1 MRILRSVHDIPAAH
15 RGVAVTIG
23 NFDGVHRGHQ
33 RVMQQLAGL
42 AQARD
47 IRPLV
52 MLFEPQPQEYFTP
65 HKAPPRLTTLREKV
79 SVLGDCGIQTVLC
92 LRFNRAV
99 AEIEPDAF
107 IQRYLVQALGARLVI
122 VGDDFR
128 FGRGRQGDFALL
140 QAMGRSHGYELG
152 EMETFSLHGRRVSSS
167 WIREL
172 LAAGDVGA
180 AADLLGRPYSI
191 TGRVVPGAQVGRT
204 LGYPTAN
211 IDVHGRTP
219 PLRGVFAVRVAGL
232 QPETVPGV
240 ASLGTRP
247 VFAGE
252 RLLLEVFLFDWNAD
266 IYGRRIRVEFHR
278 HLRPELH
285 FGSVKELCA
294 QMDRDADQAR
304 EVLAGG

>member
-1 MRILRSVHDIPAAH
+1 MRILRNTGQFPAAE
-15 RGVAVTIG
+15 RGVALTIG

-33 RVMQQLAGL
+33 RVMQQLVGL
-42 AQARD
+42 ARAREL
-47 IRPLV
+47 RPLV
-52 MLFEPQPQEYFTP
+52 MVFEPQPQEYFTP

-79 SVLGDCGIQTVLC
+79 AVLGACGISNVYC
-92 LRFNRAV
+92 LRFDHAL
-99 AEIEPDAF
+99 AEIEPEAF
-107 IQRYLVQALGARLVI
+107 VQRFLIKALGARLVM

-128 FGRGRQGDFALL
+128 FGRGRQGDLALL
-140 QAMGRSHGYELG
+140 QSMGRVHGFELQ

-172 LAAGDVGA
+172 LVTGEVGA
-180 AADLLGRPYSI
+180 AAELLGRPYSI
-191 TGRVVPGAQVGRT
+191 TGRVAPGAQVGRT

-211 IDVHGRTP
+211 IDVHRRTP
-219 PLRGVFAVRVAGL
+219 PLRGVYAVRVTGL
-232 QPETVPGV
+232 GTQPVHGV

-266 IYGRRIRVEFHR
+266 IYGRRISVEFHR
-278 HLRPELH
+278 FLRPELH
-285 FGSVKELCA
+285 FGSVAELRA

-304 EVLAGG
+304 RILASG